1 MKFLENVY
9 TIRIM
14 LLTIDNLTN
23 ASLIPVVT
31 TQPVTVTEC
40 KEIMVQYQ
48 IGNESM
54 KQKIVPVKNW

>member
-1 MKFLENVY
+1 
-9 TIRIM
+9 M

-23 ASLIPVVT
+23 AKLIPVVT

-40 KEIMVQYQ
+40 KETMVQYQ

-54 KQKIVPVKNW
+54 KQKIVPAKNW

>member
-1 MKFLENVY
+1 
-9 TIRIM
+9 M